1 MIGILRGGFLEILL
15 NPLSCLVIRFLPDR
29 PILEQGW
36 PLERDVPGLPS
47 IL

>member
-1 MIGILRGGFLEILL
+1 MIGILRGGCLEILS
-15 NPLSCLVIRFLPDR
+15 NPLSRLVIRFLPYR

>member
-1 MIGILRGGFLEILL
+1 MIGILRGGFLETLL

-29 PILEQGW
+29 PMLEQEW
-36 PLERDVPGLPS
+36 PLEQDVPGLPS